1 MNKEVGEPMSRLSE
15 SQVQGS
21 LEGWRVLVNQVHTTF
36 LTRSFVKGAEF
47 ISRITELAEAANH
60 HPDVDLR
67 YGIVHVA
74 ITTHEGGPG
83 WRLSERDVELAQQIS
98 ALAAELEIDV
108 DLSAPQ
114 TTELAIDALDIP
126 AVLPFW
132 RAAYGYV
139 QVGERDLIDPLGIG
153 PALWFQ
159 QMDAPR
165 HDQRNR
171 IHFDITVPHDVAEQ
185 RVADA
190 IEAGGHLV
198 NDERAPAFWV
208 LADSEG
214 NEACICTW
222 QGRD

>member
-1 MNKEVGEPMSRLSE
+1 MSEASPEVLSE
-15 SQVQGS
+15 SEVQGS
-21 LEGWRVLVNQVHTTF
+21 LDGWRVLLNQAHATF
-36 LTRSFVKGAEF
+36 LTRSFVKGVEF

-67 YGIVHVA
+67 YRLVHVA

-83 WRLSERDVELAQQIS
+83 WRLSARDVELAQQIS
-98 ALAAELEIDV
+98 ALATEMEIDT
-108 DLSAPQ
+108 DLNAPQ
-114 TTELAIDALDIP
+114 STEIAIDALDIP

-132 RAAYGYV
+132 REAFGYV
-139 QVGERDLIDPLGIG
+139 DAGRSDIIDPVGIG
-153 PALWFQ
+153 PSVWFQ

-171 IHFDITVPHDVAEQ
+171 IHIDITVPHDVAEQ
-185 RVADA
+185 RVAA
-190 IEAGGHLV
+190 AVEAGGRLV
-198 NDERAPAFWV
+198 SDESAPAFWI
-208 LADSEG
+208 LADPEG